1 MDYREKKS
9 SSRNLNKKIKC
20 QPTTKETQYYALDVT
35 YHCGQHEN
43 QESSLLNILKRWFTC
58 KQYHP
63 QSDSEDIML
72 VTTIK

>member
-1 MDYREKKS
+1 MDFREKNS
-9 SSRNLNKKIKC
+9 STRNCNKNTKY

-35 YHCGQHEN
+35 YHCEQHEDQGN
-43 QESSLLNILKRWFTC
+43 GLLGILKRWFTC

-63 QSDSEDIML
+63 QNDSEDIML